1 MTRLAIGLLFL
12 LSALGAFAHDPGLS
26 SVHLQLEPGNLS
38 TVLTY
43 NESDISTVIAED
55 PEAVRQGGSKIQSKL
70 DALARR
76 ALSLEVGGVQMEP
89 ASTAAKLDQNKN
101 VEFTYSYP
109 WTSGVQPITVRS
121 QLVPE
126 MPFGHRQSFVA
137 LGASGNEL
145 ARGLFSSRE
154 TTATFVPDEAAGP
167 PSSHTFL
174 DFFLLGI
181 QHILTGYDHLLFL
194 FGLLIVCRNLRQAAL
209 LITCFT
215 VAHSLTLALST
226 FGLVQLPSRWIEAAI
241 AASIVYVGLENLLR
255 GDGKLHGRWLLTFAF
270 GLIHGMGFAGVLREM
285 GVADGGLSSV
295 APLAGFN
302 LGVEAGQLC
311 IAAILLP
318 ILLWLRKT
326 PRLMRVAIP
335 VASIVVA
342 AAGGCWLV
350 QRVFFS

>member
-26 SVHLQLEPGNLS
+26 SVHLQLEPGNVS
-38 TVLTY
+38 AVLTY
-43 NESDISTVIAED
+43 NETDISAVIGED

-70 DALARR
+70 EALARR
-76 ALSLEVGGVQMEP
+76 ALSLEVGGLQTEP
-89 ASTAAKLDQNKN
+89 ASTTAKLDQNKN

-109 WTSGVQPITVRS
+109 RRPGVQPISVCS
-121 QLVPE
+121 QLLPE
-126 MPFGHRQSFVA
+126 MPFGHRQSLVA
-137 LGASGNEL
+137 LGASGNQL
-145 ARGLFSSRE
+145 ARVLLSGRE
-154 TTATFVPDEAAGP
+154 TEATFVPDAAVA
-167 PSSHTFL
+167 PSSDTFL

-181 QHILTGYDHLLFL
+181 RHILTGYDHLLFL

-215 VAHSLTLALST
+215 LAHSLTLALST

-255 GDGKLHGRWLLTFAF
+255 GDGKLRGRWLLTFAF
-270 GLIHGMGFAGVLREM
+270 GLIHGLGFAGVLREM
-285 GVADGGLSSV
+285 GVADGGWSSV

-311 IAAILLP
+311 VAAILLP
-318 ILLWLRKT
+318 ILLRLRKT

-342 AAGGCWLV
+342 GAGGCWLV

>member
-1 MTRLAIGLLFL
+1 MIRLAIGFLFL
-12 LSALGAFAHDPGLS
+12 ISALSALAHDPGLS
-26 SVHLQLEPGNLS
+26 SVNLHL
-38 TVLTY
+38 
-43 NESDISTVIAED
+43 ESGKISAVVTFNDRDISTVLGED
-55 PEAVRQGGSKIQSKL
+55 PQAVRQGGTRIQSKL
-70 DALARR
+70 ENLAGR
-76 ALSLEVGGVQMEP
+76 AFSLELGGNQTEP
-89 ASTAAKLDQNKN
+89 ASTSAKIDENKN
-101 VEFTYSYP
+101 VEFIYSYP
-109 WTSGVQPITVRS
+109 WRTGVQSVTVHSR
-121 QLVPE
+121 LLPE

-145 ARGLFSSRE
+145 ARVLLSGRE
-154 TTATFVPDEAAGP
+154 TQATFVPDAAVAS
-167 PSSHTFL
+167 SSHSFL

-181 QHILTGYDHLLFL
+181 RHILTGYDHLLFL

-215 VAHSLTLALST
+215 IAHSLTLALAT

-255 GDGKLHGRWLLTFAF
+255 GDGKLRGRWLLTFAF

-285 GVADGGLSSV
+285 GVADGGWSTV

-302 LGVEAGQLC
+302 LGVEVGQLC
-311 IAAILLP
+311 VAAILLP
-318 ILLWLRKT
+318 ALLWLRKT
-326 PRLMRVAIP
+326 PRLLRDAIP
-335 VASIVVA
+335 AASTVVA

>member
-12 LSALGAFAHDPGLS
+12 LSALRAFAHDPGLS
-26 SVHLQLEPGNLS
+26 SVHLQLEPGNVS
-38 TVLTY
+38 AVLTY
-43 NESDISTVIAED
+43 NETDISAVIGED

-70 DALARR
+70 EVLARR
-76 ALSLEVGGVQMEP
+76 ALSLEIGGLQTEP
-89 ASTAAKLDQNKN
+89 ASTTTKLDQNKN

-109 WTSGVQPITVRS
+109 RTPGVQPITVRS
-121 QLVPE
+121 QLLPE

-137 LGASGNEL
+137 LGASGNQL
-145 ARGLFSSRE
+145 ARVLLSGRE
-154 TTATFVPDEAAGP
+154 TEATFVPDAAVA
-167 PSSHTFL
+167 PSSDTFL

-181 QHILTGYDHLLFL
+181 RHILTGYDHLLFL

-209 LITCFT
+209 LITSFT
-215 VAHSLTLALST
+215 LAHSLTLALST

-255 GDGKLHGRWLLTFAF
+255 GDGKLRGRGLLTFAF
-270 GLIHGMGFAGVLREM
+270 GLIHGLGFAGVLREM
-285 GVADGGLSSV
+285 GVADGGWSSV

-311 IAAILLP
+311 VAAILLP
-318 ILLWLRKT
+318 ILLRLRKT

-342 AAGGCWLV
+342 GAGGCWLV